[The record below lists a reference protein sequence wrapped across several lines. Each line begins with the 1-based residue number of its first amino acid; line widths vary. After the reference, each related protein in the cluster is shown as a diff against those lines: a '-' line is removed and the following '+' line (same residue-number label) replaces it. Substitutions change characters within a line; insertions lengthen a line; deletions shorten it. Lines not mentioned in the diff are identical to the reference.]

1 VIATPGRASIFSR
14 RPALW
19 RDAADILRPKAMM
32 RPSDWAEKYVI
43 LTKEQSPKRPGPFR
57 CDYKPWTRAIHD
69 LAFDDPTKKG
79 FIVEKPAQ
87 SGFTRAV
94 LNSFG
99 CYADTNP
106 APMLFL
112 ISDRTQAGHFAAEH
126 WDPVVKK
133 IPHVRAL
140 FERAKLQGRRD
151 LLHEKPFI
159 GGRVDFAGA
168 GSVSSVT
175 ARTYVRVAID
185 EYEVFMDNFP
195 DHRAGSG
202 FTLAEGRTKAVE
214 SISCIVVWSHP
225 RRANEGIDD
234 LFQRLSDQQ
243 HWVFDCPHCHERVVP
258 EMSLIHFGQTE
269 DGPEGPMLD
278 PDSAVLRCPHCACVI
293 TDAERSVA
301 VWERGTRP
309 GATGRFESVLEPE
322 EAKKRRYGG
331 RAIHGL
337 ADPAFT
343 VQYFAVK
350 LAGAKSDGDR
360 MAVYNIDGGEPF
372 RSSSALITSD
382 IVEKCVKTAATITVP
397 GGRLGCQFM
406 TVGVDV
412 QYPLHRPTLYCRASC
427 WSASGMAYV
436 VAYHRVSGLD
446 ALAEWLRTM
455 WIPREGENNN
465 PPDHLWPRVCTLDYG
480 GSFSGMI
487 LDFCRL
493 PITHAHSGGRIKLL
507 PVKHQAS
514 VKGDCPAVMPGIEKR
529 TDPRR
534 PNLGAIDS
542 FYLHRHTWLDREL
555 RRWEQDRITV
565 LCPVP
570 PELTAHMTANQMA
583 PVKDREGWGNPNQE
597 WTLIKNRRDDWA
609 QAGAYDEAGAALVL
623 GLDRLYERAY
633 RAGKPRAEGEDE
645 DRRGQGGDKRGWF
658 EKSW

>member
-1 VIATPGRASIFSR
+1 MIAAAPGRPDSFFTR
-14 RPALW
+14 RRELW
-19 RDAADILRPKAMM
+19 RDMAEILRPKATM
-32 RPSDWAEKYVI
+32 RPSEWAQKYVI
-43 LTKEQSPKRPGPFR
+43 LTKEQSPRRPGSFR

-69 LAFDDPTKKG
+69 LAYDDPTKKG
-79 FIVEKPAQ
+79 FIIEKPAQ
-87 SGFTRAV
+87 SGFTRAT
-94 LNSFG
+94 LNTFA
-99 CYADTNP
+99 CYTDTAP
-106 APMLFL
+106 SPMLFL

-126 WDPVVKK
+126 WDPVIKK

-159 GGRVDFAGA
+159 GGRLDFAGA

-214 SISCIVVWSHP
+214 SISNIIVWSHP

-243 HWVFDCPHCHERVVP
+243 HWVFDCPHCAARVVP
-258 EMSLIHFGQTE
+258 ELGLIHFGRTE

-309 GATGRFESVLEPE
+309 GATGRFESVLDPE
-322 EAKKRRYGG
+322 EARKKRFGG

-337 ADPAFT
+337 VDPAVT
-343 VQYFAVK
+343 VQFLAVK

-372 RSSSALITSD
+372 RSSSALITTD
-382 IVEKCVKTAATITVP
+382 MVQKCVKTSATITVP
-397 GGRLGCQFM
+397 GGKFGCHFM

-412 QYPLHRPTLYCRASC
+412 QYPLHRPTLFCRATC
-427 WSASGMAYV
+427 WSASAMAYV
-436 VAYHRVSGLD
+436 VAYQRLSGLD
-446 ALAEWLRTM
+446 ALAEWLRTL
-455 WIPREGENNN
+455 WIPRESEVESGGGVA
-465 PPDHLWPRVCTLDYG
+465 DHLWPRVCSIDYG

-493 PITHAHSGGRIKLL
+493 PLTHVHSGGRVKLL

-514 VKGDCPAVMPGIEKR
+514 VKSDCPAVMPSEEKR

-534 PNLGAIDS
+534 KHLGPIDA

-570 PELTAHMTANQMA
+570 PELSAHMTANQMA

-633 RAGKPRAEGEDE
+633 RTRKGMGMKDMDEEKP
-645 DRRGQGGDKRGWF
+645 GWF
-658 EKSW
+658 ERRW